1 MPAQLTLKVQSHT
14 LLGLINYDGN
24 ITMFTKVKIPFDSLQ
39 DRKYTLY
46 EQCVGSF
53 TSGHRIYYKACKT
66 GCEVYHP
73 YPKRVESLT
82 ICRCYYVGS
91 VFSSVMRPF

>member
-1 MPAQLTLKVQSHT
+1 MMPCICECDYV
-14 LLGLINYDGN
+14 
-24 ITMFTKVKIPFDSLQ
+24 P
-39 DRKYTLY
+39 YTLY

-53 TSGHRIYYKACKT
+53 TSGHRIYYKACET

-73 YPKRVESLT
+73 YPKKLESPT

-91 VFSSVMRPF
+91 VFSSVIRPFQGKILTNDIIERAKQDSKNGDK